1 MFVLGINGS
10 DHKEGI
16 GSQLLAEALLGAMNA
31 GAEVDFVHLV
41 DSITTFPPVD
51 YGKEMPAELKPLS
64 DLIHKADAIVFA
76 TPVHWFNMSTRMKA
90 LIDFMTPLESPNFPL
105 AGKVAGFIATC
116 DEDGGQQAISLM
128 AAAMNHCGLLIPPFG
143 MVFQNRKSGGG
154 EGGWQNTDARLLGR
168 NLVRLAA
175 ATRDLIWGH

>member
-1 MFVLGINGS
+1 MLVLGINGS

-16 GSQLLAEALLGAMNA
+16 GSQLLAEALLGAQNA
-31 GAEVDFVHLV
+31 GAEVDFVHLA
-41 DSITTFPPVD
+41 DHITTFPPVD

-64 DLIHKADAIVFA
+64 DRIHAADAIVFA

-90 LIDFMTPLESPNFPL
+90 LIDFMTPLEYPDFPL
-105 AGKVAGFIATC
+105 VGKVAGFIATC

-128 AAAMNHCGLLIPPFG
+128 AAAMNHCGFLIPPFG
-143 MVFQNRKSGGG
+143 MVFHNNKAAGGG

-168 NLVRLAA
+168 NVVKLANATKRL
-175 ATRDLIWGH
+175 TW